1 MAGTDHERLGD
12 LQSAFD
18 DLSIDGVW
26 ALRGG
31 YGTLRILD
39 GLNLDRQRRDPI
51 PFLGFSDNTT
61 IHQRHRGAGTI
72 SFHAPHPGAA
82 FPAET
87 EESLRRT
94 LFSTD
99 PPGALPLRHSDPSP
113 RPLTSGRVEGE
124 LVGGNLAILAALSGS
139 RDALQAR
146 GKILFLEDLG
156 EPPYR
161 IDRMLT
167 QLDRS
172 GALEGVAGLAFGRF
186 LTPDPADEEEAN
198 RILEEFAGQ
207 LAVPAIADLPFGHV
221 DHNCTLPVGG
231 VALLDADSG
240 TLTLTEP
247 VVRSV

>member
-1 MAGTDHERLGD
+1 
-12 LQSAFD
+12 
-18 DLSIDGVW
+18 
-26 ALRGG
+26 
-31 YGTLRILD
+31 
-39 GLNLDRQRRDPI
+39 
-51 PFLGFSDNTT
+51 
-61 IHQRHRGAGTI
+61 
-72 SFHAPHPGAA
+72 
-82 FPAET
+82 
-87 EESLRRT
+87 
-94 LFSTD
+94 
-99 PPGALPLRHSDPSP
+99 
-113 RPLTSGRVEGE
+113 
-124 LVGGNLAILAALSGS
+124 
-139 RDALQAR
+139 
-146 GKILFLEDLG
+146 
-156 EPPYR
+156 
-161 IDRMLT
+161 MLT